1 MPNELDPLEDQWYAY
16 LDKGQRFY
24 IVAIDEDNSTV
35 EVQHFDGDLEELTLD
50 EWRELNIRLS
60 EAPENWDGP
69 LDVGEQDDLG
79 TGITDTNEE
88 DWQEPQQDFRPSDQ
102 EKLIPEGEISADEYS
117 EGYKESAITASENA
131 MTGSFVKRPDGKYEE
146 SLGEIWVAEYAE
158 NYETGLWEVEVL
170 KHDVPEWHDI
180 GYASLE
186 DAQQAAHEYYD
197 QV

>member
-24 IVAIDEDNSTV
+24 IVAIDEDSSTV

-50 EWRELNIRLS
+50 EWRELNIQLS
-60 EAPENWDGP
+60 EQPENWDGA

-79 TGITDTNEE
+79 TEVTDTNQA
-88 DWQEPQQDFRPSDQ
+88 DWREPQQDFRPSGQ
-102 EKLIPEGEISADEYS
+102 EKLTPESEAPADEYG
-117 EGYKESAITASENA
+117 EGYVEGITAGESAMSEPL
-131 MTGSFVKRPDGKYEE
+131 VKRPDGKYEE
-146 SLGEIWVAEYAE
+146 SMGEILVAEYAE
-158 NYETGLWEVEVL
+158 NPETGLWEVEIL
-170 KHDVPEWHDI
+170 KNDAPEWHTI

-186 DAQQAAHEYYD
+186 DARQAAHDYYD